1 MAKSILQYDL
11 LISCPGDAA
20 DVVPIV
26 NEVVNEFNQ
35 QFTDA
40 LGIGIRTR
48 YWQYSA
54 FAESGGKP
62 QDMLNRQI
70 VDSSD
75 LAIAI
80 FKTRF
85 GSPTEKYGSGTEEEI
100 DKMISSGKQVF
111 MFFDESPTKPSEID
125 QDQYRKVQEF
135 KDRYKD
141 RGIYWTYSSPDEFKN
156 IFRAHIT
163 MFFMNLHNKTNEAGE
178 SVLVLKAFNCGK
190 IQEQAVISKFDMG
203 GFVSGEALRDKVIGE
218 INRIKQMPMVAS
230 GAAPFELFM
239 DKKVE
244 LDKSTIDI
252 INGVAEKLEINLND
266 SFFDIGDLSESP
278 LLSNIPFGGRELKG
292 TTEEKEK
299 YNAIVSLKNDIYTMI
314 GHIQMEQYYDKFF
327 GVELLI
333 SNDGTNYDEDI
344 DIEIFIPKGKYI
356 DVMSIPVPTEE
367 VDLDD
372 DWCFADIF
380 EIPST
385 KDFIAYINTK
395 KESFFSTNPSPVNI
409 FGGRNYEEEYRE
421 TLNEIFEY
429 GVYENETETILKVH
443 FDYLKQHQTAAFPT
457 WIFFDGANEGFV
469 LKYKITSKNSK
480 DIVEREMEVKAVQL

>member
-1 MAKSILQYDL
+1 
-11 LISCPGDAA
+11 
-20 DVVPIV
+20 
-26 NEVVNEFNQ
+26 
-35 QFTDA
+35 
-40 LGIGIRTR
+40 
-48 YWQYSA
+48 
-54 FAESGGKP
+54 
-62 QDMLNRQI
+62 
-70 VDSSD
+70 
-75 LAIAI
+75 
-80 FKTRF
+80 
-85 GSPTEKYGSGTEEEI
+85 
-100 DKMISSGKQVF
+100 
-111 MFFDESPTKPSEID
+111 
-125 QDQYRKVQEF
+125 
-135 KDRYKD
+135 
-141 RGIYWTYSSPDEFKN
+141 
-156 IFRAHIT
+156 

-218 INRIKQMPMVAS
+218 INRIKQMPMVTS

-278 LLSNIPFGGRELKG
+278 LLSNTPFGGRELKG

-299 YNAIVSLKNDIYTMI
+299 YNAIVSIKNDIYTMI

-395 KESFFSTNPSPVNI
+395 KERFFSTNPSPVNI